1 MRGTHGAV
9 RLGTGLTQKMT
20 DATDKLKI
28 LAQFRP
34 RAVLK
39 ALTPEAARA
48 VPMGMLLG
56 DMVPVLRYPFRVGRE
71 SRVRVVE
78 GQVQRIERQKPDR
91 HAPNNDLYLVDAGG
105 LTQISREHF
114 RIEQM
119 DGDYRVVDRRSDCG
133 IGVGDLRVGGEEAG
147 GMAPLRDGD
156 IIAVGTTL
164 TPYRYRFIVLE

>member
-1 MRGTHGAV
+1 
-9 RLGTGLTQKMT
+9 MT

-78 GQVQRIERQKPDR
+78 GQVQRIERQK
-91 HAPNNDLYLVDAGG
+91 
-105 LTQISREHF
+105 S
-114 RIEQM
+114 
-119 DGDYRVVDRRSDCG
+119 DRREPINACTSWT
-133 IGVGDLRVGGEEAG
+133 R
-147 GMAPLRDGD
+147 
-156 IIAVGTTL
+156 AV
-164 TPYRYRFIVLE
+164 